1 MNVNKMNTRLAG
13 MLLAGLFLSASCGN
27 ETVLPEERWTA
38 DAHAALEKM
47 IAANGKSSAGYDPE
61 CRPYA
66 VFDFDNT
73 TIVND
78 ISITLMIWQAENM
91 RYAFSPD
98 EAFEAFTAWIP
109 DLDLVL
115 EGPGMSAREIAGDMV
130 RDYAAIK
137 TLIDNGSAIE
147 DIRLTESWL
156 DFRAKLV
163 ALNEGIEN
171 SCDYATWC
179 LWMPAL
185 FTGMSYSELQAATR
199 ESVDYWLSNGKI
211 WNETWTSPDGK
222 VSTVVRKGIIIPER
236 SKHLYN
242 ALRDNGIDVYVCSAS
257 LEAIVEVMACD
268 ASYGLGLDSGNVFGI
283 RLADNDK
290 VGGQFAEDYPGTFLE
305 GKVECIRKFIAPL
318 HGGQDPVL
326 VAGDSSGDYAM
337 LTSFEGMKAGLIID
351 CGKGGKIGELV
362 SKAANDSRY
371 IVQPQG
377 Y

>member
-1 MNVNKMNTRLAG
+1 MNLNKMNTRLAG
-13 MLLAGLFLSASCGN
+13 LFLAGLFLSGACGN
-27 ETVLPEERWTA
+27 EGILPEEGWTPE
-38 DAHAALEKM
+38 AHAALGQL
-47 IAANGKSSAGYDPE
+47 IAETGKSSDGYDPE

-78 ISITLMIWQAENM
+78 ISMTLMIWQAENM

-98 EAFEAFTAWIP
+98 EAFEVFTAWLP

-115 EGPGMSAREIAGDMV
+115 EGPGMTARELADDMV
-130 RDYAAIK
+130 NDYRAINA
-137 TLIDNGSAIE
+137 LLESGYGIE
-147 DIRLTESWL
+147 NIRKEETWL
-156 DFRAKLV
+156 DFRAKLL

-185 FTGMSYSELQAATR
+185 FSGMSYGELQEATR
-199 ESVDYWLSNGKI
+199 ESVDYWLATGKI
-211 WNETWTSPDGK
+211 WNETWASPDGK
-222 VSTVVRKGIIIPER
+222 VSTVVRKGLIIPER
-236 SKHLYN
+236 SKILYN

-268 ASYGLGLDSGNVFGI
+268 ASYGLGLGPGNVFGI
-283 RLADNDK
+283 RLADGDK
-290 VGGQFAEDYPGTFLE
+290 VGGEFAGGYPGTFLE

-337 LTSFEGMKAGLIID
+337 LTSFDGMKAGLIID

>member
-1 MNVNKMNTRLAG
+1 

-27 ETVLPEERWTA
+27 ETVLPEEGWTA
-38 DAHAALEKM
+38 EAHAALEKM
-47 IAANGKSSAGYDPE
+47 IAANGKSSEGYDPE

-115 EGPGMSAREIAGDMV
+115 EGPGMSARELADDMV
-130 RDYAAIK
+130 NDYRAISA
-137 TLIDNGSAIE
+137 LLESGSSFE
-147 DIRLTESWL
+147 NIRQEESWL

-185 FTGMSYSELQAATR
+185 FTGMSYGELQAATR
-199 ESVDYWLSNGKI
+199 ESVDYWLGNGKI

-236 SKHLYN
+236 SKNLYK
-242 ALRDNGIDVYVCSAS
+242 ALRNNGIDVYVCSAS
-257 LEAIVEVMACD
+257 LEEIVEVMACD